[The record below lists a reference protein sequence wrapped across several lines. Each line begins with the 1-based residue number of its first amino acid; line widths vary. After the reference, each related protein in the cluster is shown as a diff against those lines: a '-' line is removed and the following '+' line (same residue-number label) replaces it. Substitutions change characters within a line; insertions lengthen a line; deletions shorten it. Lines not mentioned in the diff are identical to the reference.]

1 MFTMRIQHGRL
12 ARAVA
17 VTLAVSFSCL
27 GQQNVGA
34 ITGTVTDPS
43 GGVIPTAAVA
53 ALHQATG
60 QKWQALTNSNGIYVF
75 RLLPIGAYSL
85 TVNMPGFKTTERN
98 DVPVV
103 SGETVTADLRL
114 EVGQV
119 TETATVTAELPT
131 LDTTAAAVGTT
142 RTSEE
147 IARLPIALTGNS
159 SRSAAGFA
167 RTVTGV
173 NF

>member
-1 MFTMRIQHGRL
+1 MIDLTLPFCQYCSDNLYLTFKRFRTKGEIAMFAMRIQQGRL

-75 RLLPIGAYSL
+75 RLLPI
-85 TVNMPGFKTTERN
+85 
-98 DVPVV
+98 
-103 SGETVTADLRL
+103 
-114 EVGQV
+114 
-119 TETATVTAELPT
+119 
-131 LDTTAAAVGTT
+131 
-142 RTSEE
+142 
-147 IARLPIALTGNS
+147 
-159 SRSAAGFA
+159 
-167 RTVTGV
+167 
-173 NF
+173 